1 MKVRKVII
9 TVEGLTNWSIKDLK
23 QYVKLRLD
31 SDPNSDNPQT
41 FETKQVQV
49 NVVKK

>member
-1 MKVRKVII
+1 MKVRKVVIQI
-9 TVEGLTNWSIKDLK
+9 EAETNWSIKDLK
-23 QYVKLRLD
+23 AYVKQKLD
-31 SDPNSDNPQT
+31 TDPNSDNPQT